1 MREIVID
8 AETTG
13 FDPLGGDRVVEIG
26 AAELINRSP
35 TGQTFHLYLRP
46 QRDMPADAL
55 AVHDLT
61 TEFLACRCRHVIVG
75 LSARIAEGTMKVHRS
90 RAMRKMKACSL
101 PELGR
106 MVDKIKLGP
115 EEPQRS

>member
-1 MREIVID
+1 LIHWAAIASSR
-8 AETTG
+8 
-13 FDPLGGDRVVEIG
+13 LGRLI
-26 AAELINRSP
+26 INRSP